1 MKKLFTILAVATLLV
16 AAPANAQLKFGLKGG
31 LNINNVKL
39 DKSIA
44 DADNQTG
51 FFIGPMAE
59 FTIPIV
65 GVGAE
70 VGLLYNNKSMKIG
83 AAADQLIAGET
94 GFIED
99 KETLQYIDIP
109 INFKYTLGIGSKL
122 GVYAATG
129 PQFSFNIGGKKIF
142 DQSYSLKSS
151 EFSWNIGAGVKL
163 LGHLQIGY
171 NFNIALGN
179 TAEVDKNGA
188 LNTVT
193 NTAWSAITGDLKNNT
208 HQISVAWIF

>member
-94 GFIED
+94 TQKPACADWQLHILADGD
-99 KETLQYIDIP
+99 KGLDRA
-109 INFKYTLGIGSKL
+109 KAD
-122 GVYAATG
+122 V
-129 PQFSFNIGGKKIF
+129 
-142 DQSYSLKSS
+142 
-151 EFSWNIGAGVKL
+151 
-163 LGHLQIGY
+163 
-171 NFNIALGN
+171 
-179 TAEVDKNGA
+179 
-188 LNTVT
+188 
-193 NTAWSAITGDLKNNT
+193 
-208 HQISVAWIF
+208 